1 MKLTFGSEVNMQSL
15 PSTPPYM
22 IIRQCQIK
30 HRYFCNFLGCM
41 SLFKCRPVE
50 YILRTTV
57 NAKCKIPHHE
67 DVLGM

>member
-1 MKLTFGSEVNMQSL
+1 
-15 PSTPPYM
+15 M
-22 IIRQCQIK
+22 IIRHCQIK
-30 HRYFCNFLGCM
+30 HRYFCNFLGYM

-50 YILRTTV
+50 YILGTTV